1 MEEILA
7 VTNTTEV
14 VVKIRLE
21 KNSDPYGIWT
31 HHSYVTGAAL
41 YQLSY

>member
-21 KNSDPYGIWT
+21 KN
-31 HHSYVTGAAL
+31 TGFEPMTPTL
-41 YQLSY
+41 PVQRSTN

>member
-21 KNSDPYGIWT
+21 KNSDPYGPIT
-31 HHSYVTGAAL
+31 PTLPVQRSTN
-41 YQLSY
+41 

>member
-21 KNSDPYGIWT
+21 KNSDR
-31 HHSYVTGAAL
+31 TGFEPMTPTL
-41 YQLSY
+41 PVQRSTN